1 MLVFVYGSLLA
12 GLHNHHHLANA
23 RLVGADRT
31 AATFQ
36 MVSLG
41 SFPAIAAVRTGG
53 HAIAGEVYE
62 VDARTL
68 RALDFLEGVASGLY
82 DRTTT
87 TLASG
92 RQAQVYTMPYAR
104 LATLD
109 APRVEDGN
117 WRRYTAKRTAT
128 GRT

>member
-41 SFPAIAAVRTGG
+41 AFPAIANVRTSG
-53 HAIAGEVYE
+53 HSITGEVYE
-62 VDARTL
+62 VNARTL
-68 RALDFLEGVASGLY
+68 RALDLLEGVASGLY

-92 RQAQVYTMPYAR
+92 RQAQVYTMHHAR
-104 LATLD
+104 LAALN

-117 WRRYTAKRTAT
+117 WRRYTANRAAT
-128 GRT
+128 CRN